1 MAELERQYVSLQ
13 ARLNKETASSGDPLA
28 VAERYKAT
36 KLRYK
41 QIKDDLDRHQCL
53 LKVFFT
59 IDVYDRY
66 TSMVVF
72 YHFARLATAP
82 GGFLHMV
89 IYSFSWYSL
98 VKMPGSSRMNALFT
112 HWICSYSEV
121 IRVLILIM

>member
-1 MAELERQYVSLQ
+1 MVVRMGNIIFLSILISYNVKFCIILKFTKNIVFFNRLSELPELMNLKSFLLIIHLSTSRSVAELERQYISLQ

-59 IDVYDRY
+59 IDVYYR
-66 TSMVVF
+66 
-72 YHFARLATAP
+72 
-82 GGFLHMV
+82 
-89 IYSFSWYSL
+89 
-98 VKMPGSSRMNALFT
+98 
-112 HWICSYSEV
+112 
-121 IRVLILIM
+121 

>member
-1 MAELERQYVSLQ
+1 MKFCIILKFTKNIVFFNRLSELPELMNLKSFLLIIHLSTSRSVAELERQYISLQ

-59 IDVYDRY
+59 IDVYYR
-66 TSMVVF
+66 
-72 YHFARLATAP
+72 
-82 GGFLHMV
+82 
-89 IYSFSWYSL
+89 
-98 VKMPGSSRMNALFT
+98 
-112 HWICSYSEV
+112 
-121 IRVLILIM
+121 